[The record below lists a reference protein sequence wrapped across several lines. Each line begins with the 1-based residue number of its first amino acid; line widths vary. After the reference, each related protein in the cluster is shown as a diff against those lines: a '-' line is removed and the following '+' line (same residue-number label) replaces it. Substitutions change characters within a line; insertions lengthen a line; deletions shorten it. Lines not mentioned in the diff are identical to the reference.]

1 MSKQSPPTML
11 SAQSAIYLV
20 NNKVSALEST
30 LASHMKQVEA
40 KFGAQDAFVT
50 DNIPDMD
57 LVNRAISELN
67 KRILELEGLHARVS
81 ALEAGAGVV
90 APVAPTPKKV
100 RGTVKLED
108 AALSPGISFS

>member
-1 MSKQSPPTML
+1 ML
-11 SAQSAIYLV
+11 SAQSAIYIV
-20 NNKVSALEST
+20 NNKVSALETT
-30 LASHMKQVEA
+30 LTSHIKQIEA

-67 KRILELEGLHARVS
+67 KRILELEGLHSRVA
-81 ALEAGAGVV
+81 ALESGAGHV
-90 APVAPTPKKV
+90 APVVVPKKV

-108 AALSPGISFS
+108 ATLTPGISFS

>member
-1 MSKQSPPTML
+1 ML
-11 SAQSAIYLV
+11 TAQNAIYLV

-30 LASHMKQVEA
+30 LNTHMKQVEA

-57 LVNRAISELN
+57 LVNRAIAELN
-67 KRILELEGLHARVS
+67 KRILELEGLHSRVS
-81 ALEAGAGVV
+81 ALESANGTA
-90 APVAPTPKKV
+90 APLAPTPKKV

-108 AALSPGISFS
+108 ASLAPGISFS

>member
-1 MSKQSPPTML
+1 ML
-11 SAQSAIYLV
+11 SAQSAIYVV
-20 NNKVSALEST
+20 NNKVTALETT

-57 LVNRAISELN
+57 LVNKAIAELN
-67 KRILELEGLHARVS
+67 KRILELEGLHARVA
-81 ALEAGAGVV
+81 ALESAGGATVV
-90 APVAPTPKKV
+90 AAPKK

-108 AALSPGISFS
+108 QTISPSVGISFS